1 MNPARKSGKQINRM
15 VIGLCAGGG
24 GGGMAAAAHIA
35 AAMGLD
41 IEGLF
46 IEDEDLFGL
55 AALPFVTELQSGT
68 LTARPVDRTRLE
80 HEMRAAASALQRAL
94 AAAAQPARASWR
106 FASVR
111 GHIESVVATA
121 TAPGDV
127 VAVLEP
133 AGPFSQAAHAAVKL
147 RRAAMRSPASVLYIP
162 EAARWRPGAVVAVLD
177 GGSESHSEVLGKAV
191 AIAAASRQQLVVLEA
206 ISGSAGKAGLS
217 SLLEAYALG
226 PAHLLVRGLEA
237 DSPEALEHALHPI
250 AQSLIILARG
260 ALGLDEEGELM
271 RLAARHQVPV
281 LALEP
286 KAG

>member
-1 MNPARKSGKQINRM
+1 M
-15 VIGLCAGGG
+15 
-24 GGGMAAAAHIA
+24 
-35 AAMGLD
+35 
-41 IEGLF
+41 
-46 IEDEDLFGL
+46 
-55 AALPFVTELQSGT
+55 
-68 LTARPVDRTRLE
+68 
-80 HEMRAAASALQRAL
+80 
-94 AAAAQPARASWR
+94 
-106 FASVR
+106 
-111 GHIESVVATA
+111 A
-121 TAPGDV
+121 TAPASAARLAAKAPTVVLDCRFDLADPSAGEAAHEARHLPGARYVHLDRDLSGTKTGRNGRHPLPDRGDFAAWAGRMGIAPGVQVVAYDDQGGPYAARCWWLLRWLGHDV

-177 GGSESHSEVLGKAV
+177 GGSESHGEVLRKAV